1 MSEVE
6 SKPAR
11 RRLGMALMSALLAT
25 SMLGSGYAV
34 YLARH
39 QTVYAATAPSLT
51 QNAPLPGALSQQQVP
66 SFAPLAAQVK
76 PAVVNIA
83 ATERIKAQMPDMP
96 DVPDDSALSELL
108 KRFRRQQQPD
118 RERTVQALGSGFIVD
133 AAGWVVTNRH
143 VVNGAKMVTVTLDD
157 GRTFEA
163 RVHGQDERTDLAVLK
178 IDAKEPL
185 PAVKFGDSDQA
196 QVGDWILAIGNP
208 FGLGGSV
215 TAGIV
220 SARSRD
226 INAGPY
232 DDFLQIDAPINRG
245 NSGGP
250 TFDLS
255 GRVIGVNTAIF
266 SPTGGS
272 VGIGFAIPSKIAA
285 QVTKE
290 LIEHGTI
297 KRGWLGVEMQS
308 LTPQLAQAMKR
319 QEKDGALVSQVVP
332 GSPAERAG
340 LKSGDVITSF
350 NGAAVKAPRDLAR
363 AVADVK
369 EGNKAPLEVWRD
381 GKVVKATVTIGRMP
395 ENKVAANEA
404 DPEKQKS
411 AVSTPLG
418 LALAPLTP
426 DVRAQLGTTKQV
438 NGAVVAGV
446 RPDSPASESGLEP
459 GDIIVKVGGKSIET
473 PSDAAS
479 AIREQARKDKVVA
492 LQVMRA
498 GKNLYVALD
507 TGAG

>member
-1 MSEVE
+1 MSEIE
-6 SKPAR
+6 SNPRR
-11 RRLGMALMSALLAT
+11 RRLGVALVSALLAT

-39 QTVYAATAPSLT
+39 QTVYAASAPSLT
-51 QNAPLPGALSQQQVP
+51 QDTPVPGAMTQQQVP
-66 SFAPLAAQVK
+66 SFAQLAAHVK

-83 ATERIKAQMPDMP
+83 ATERIRAQAPDMP
-96 DVPDDSALSELL
+96 DVPDDSPLSEML
-108 KRFRRQQQPD
+108 KRFRRQQPD
-118 RERTVQALGSGFIVD
+118 RDRAVQALGSGFIVD
-133 AAGWVVTNRH
+133 AAGWVVTNNH
-143 VVNGAKMVTVTLDD
+143 VVNGAKTVTVTLDD
-157 GRTFEA
+157 GRSFQA
-163 RVHGQDERTDLAVLK
+163 QMRGHDERTDLAVLK

-250 TFDLS
+250 TFDLG

-285 QVTKE
+285 QATKE

-297 KRGWLGVEMQS
+297 KRGWLGVEMQA
-308 LTPQLAQAMKR
+308 LTPQLAEAMKR
-319 QEKDGALVSQVVP
+319 PDKDGALVSQVVP

-340 LKSGDVITSF
+340 LKSGDVITTF
-350 NGAAVKAPRDLAR
+350 NGASVKAPRDLAR

-369 EGNKAPLEVWRD
+369 EGSKTPVEVWRD
-381 GKVVKATVTIGRMP
+381 GKVVKSSVTIGKMP
-395 ENKVAANEA
+395 EEKVAAGDVE
-404 DPEKQKS
+404 PEKQKP

-418 LALAPLTP
+418 LALTPLTP
-426 DVRAQLGTTKQV
+426 DARAQLGANKQV
-438 NGAVVAGV
+438 NGALVAGV

-459 GDIIVKVGGKSIET
+459 GDIIVKVGGKPIES
-473 PSDAAS
+473 PADAAT
-479 AIREQARKDKVVA
+479 AIRDQARKDKVVA

-498 GKNLYVALD
+498 GKNLFVALN
-507 TGAG
+507 TGLG